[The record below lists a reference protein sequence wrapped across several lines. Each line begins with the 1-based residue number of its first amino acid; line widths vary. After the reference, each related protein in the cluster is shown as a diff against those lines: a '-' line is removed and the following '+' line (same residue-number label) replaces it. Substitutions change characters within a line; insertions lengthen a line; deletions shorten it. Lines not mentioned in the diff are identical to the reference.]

1 MKPIDVAIL
10 TESRYLNPEDD
21 SQYVLNVLWEDNLL
35 KSALEKLKLNV
46 IRIDWADPEFDWNS
60 TRCAVFRT
68 TWDYFDRFAEFD
80 AWLSRV
86 KDKTMFINSIP
97 QVRWNMDKKYLR
109 DLAEKGI
116 RTVTTKFIERGTTTS
131 LHELFL
137 EMGSEDVVLKP
148 TIAGAARHTYKL
160 SIENV
165 DEHEAVFRKLI
176 AEEDMMLQPYQY
188 SITTK
193 GEISL
198 MVIGG
203 EYTHAILKKA
213 KSGDFRVQDD
223 FGGTVHPYDPG
234 YLEMEFAEKVV
245 KACDPMP
252 AYARV
257 DIMWDNSGD
266 FVLTEL
272 ELIEPELWF
281 RENMSAAKK
290 LARVIKK
297 QIDETSDFF

>member
-10 TESRYLNPEDD
+10 TESRYVDPTDD
-21 SQYVLNVLWEDNLL
+21 SEYVMNILWEDNLL
-35 KSALEKLKLNV
+35 KSALEKHNLKV
-46 IRIDWADPEFDWNS
+46 VRIDWADPDFDWNS

-68 TWDYFDRFAEFD
+68 TWDYFDRFPEFD

-86 KDKTMFINSIP
+86 KEKTMFINPIE
-97 QVRWNMDKKYLR
+97 QVRWNMNKTYLR
-109 DLAEKGI
+109 DLSEKGI
-116 RTVTTKFIERGTTTS
+116 KIVETKFIEQRETKT

-137 EMGSEDVVLKP
+137 EMHCEDVILKP
-148 TIAGAARHTYKL
+148 MIAGAARHTYL
-160 SIENV
+160 LNHGNV
-165 DEHEAVFRKLI
+165 GEHEAIFQELI
-176 AEEDMMLQPYQY
+176 KEEGMMMQPYQY

-203 EYTHAILKKA
+203 EFTHAILKKA

-223 FGGTVHPYDPG
+223 FGGTVHDYEPG

-245 KACDPMP
+245 KACDPLP

-257 DIMWDNSGD
+257 DVMWDNSGD
-266 FVLTEL
+266 FVLSEL

-281 RENMSAAKK
+281 RENMLAAEK
-290 LARVIKK
+290 LARYIKK
-297 QIDETSDFF
+297 KIDESSVFY

>member
-1 MKPIDVAIL
+1 MKAFDVAIL
-10 TESRYLNPEDD
+10 TESRYLNPKDD

-35 KSALEKLKLNV
+35 KSALEKMNLNV
-46 IRIDWADPEFDWNS
+46 VRVDWTDPDFDWHS

-86 KDKTMFINSIP
+86 EDQTMFINPIP

-109 DLAEKGI
+109 DLSEKGI
-116 RTVTTKFIERGTTTS
+116 RTVKTRFIPRGTTTS
-131 LHELFL
+131 LHELYL
-137 EMGSEDVVLKP
+137 EMDSEDVVLKP

-165 DEHEAVFRKLI
+165 DDHEEIFRRLI
-176 AEEDMMLQPYQY
+176 ANEDMMLQPYQY

-193 GEISL
+193 GELSL

-203 EYTHAILKKA
+203 EFTHAILKKA
-213 KSGDFRVQDD
+213 KAGDFRVQDD
-223 FGGTVHPYDPG
+223 FGGTVHPYEPG

-245 KACDPMP
+245 KACDPLP

-281 RENMSAAKK
+281 REEMSAATK

-297 QIDETSDFF
+297 QIDESSEFY